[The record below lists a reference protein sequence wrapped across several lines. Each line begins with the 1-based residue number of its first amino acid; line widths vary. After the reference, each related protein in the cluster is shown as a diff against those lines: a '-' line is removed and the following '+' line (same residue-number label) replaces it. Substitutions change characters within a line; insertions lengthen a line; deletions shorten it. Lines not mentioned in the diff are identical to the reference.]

1 MTTPFFPGM
10 VAGTMLIFPSQLVH
24 TVNPYAGMRPRIT
37 LSWNINKNLLPGTPL
52 PVNTGSDP

>member
-10 VAGTMLIFPSQLVH
+10 AAGTMLIFPSQLVY

-37 LSWNINKNLLPGTPL
+37 LSWNINKHALPGPAL
-52 PVNTGSDP
+52 PADAGGEP